1 MKTRTQEPIREMTK
15 IKLIT
20 FDLDDTF
27 WDIRDTI
34 INAEM
39 NSRKWSEDKI
49 GEKIEWGT
57 FEDFMKIRNELVK
70 KDSSL
75 EYDLGMLRKK
85 TIAYHAKKYFKDE
98 KDLNEFVEE
107 AYKFFLEERHKV
119 TFYEKESDIKF
130 SSLARKIFDS
140 ELPLDQKMHLRYFVE
155 KIDRICDQAED
166 IADEVQIYAI
176 KRSV

>member
-49 GEKIEWGT
+49 GEKNRMGNI
-57 FEDFMKIRNELVK
+57 
-70 KDSSL
+70 
-75 EYDLGMLRKK
+75 
-85 TIAYHAKKYFKDE
+85 
-98 KDLNEFVEE
+98 
-107 AYKFFLEERHKV
+107 
-119 TFYEKESDIKF
+119 
-130 SSLARKIFDS
+130 
-140 ELPLDQKMHLRYFVE
+140 
-155 KIDRICDQAED
+155 
-166 IADEVQIYAI
+166 
-176 KRSV
+176 